1 LWLFIASVGVGV
13 IFFGIDDLS
22 SIIFD
27 RSSSDEAAFGRRSIA
42 DNSGKQKSGLCT
54 KFKRYCTDKY
64 LYILV
69 LRRKRTYSVY
79 LSHYLFLHR

>member
-1 LWLFIASVGVGV
+1 ML

-64 LYILV
+64 LHILV
-69 LRRKRTYSVY
+69 LRWKRIDFVDDYQKLDTTENITEWN
-79 LSHYLFLHR
+79 